1 MNNPLE
7 NPPMTKQEA
16 SNDAD
21 FTETKEVTP
30 TEKKEEMNTTDK
42 KHPRGGRGT
51 KASPELTT
59 ALSTLEQNK
68 IKDRQLAE
76 ELKRDEKML
85 DKEVERLDNV
95 YSQFTEDLKVL
106 EGRLAEE
113 TNTKERKRLN
123 ALMSQAQDHLR
134 ALRNI
139 LPKEA
144 PGPATEHDVEVF
156 KDIVEK
162 FKRYEKARRE
172 QTMAA
177 IKLNEGHGSTG
188 KVERARTEAHQLHEE
203 IVALT
208 KKGEIVINRDVPNP
222 VTDDSVNIHT
232 GEEDEKIAR
241 KHKEEHLFATEARAE
256 DQNLSEKNMS
266 QETPLIPTPPEQ
278 QPKTP
283 EEKKTEGALKFK
295 ETLKEQLAELEGR
308 TDPASNAERAEIERT
323 LSDIDSA
330 LGKTAENLQQN
341 DTAKEVE
348 ETVSTGTV
356 DNWQEEAVKNFESMG
371 HKVLE
376 AELLPEEKKNIP
388 LPLMTEVVEL
398 PPQKEVALEPS
409 EPEAPAP
416 AATPEKGVSYPVL
429 DKGGIEAV
437 AEKNKLT
444 RERALGLISKIENDV
459 NAHAEKVG
467 VTEKILRVA
476 EKWNALKSEHR
487 IAYTTLMLLAGAGSV
502 GTGTLAAGGALAITT
517 KALHLVS
524 GAGIFYSKEKQY
536 EAEAKNANI
545 ERTPEQIAKDRIK
558 AIAWGVV
565 GGGLL
570 SYILAWE
577 AKEIGEG
584 IAEITGGAQEASV
597 ATAASTSMPTEHAEI
612 ANPLAA
618 EPSPA
623 GEAVHEVAAEETP
636 ARLASIEEFT
646 EKPFPRDLDLPP
658 QVHFDEAPTM
668 PSEIMPE
675 DPQVLAY
682 ANEMTHNHLDEMFGS
697 KGLFGI
703 FGGEEGANSI
713 NWKDPDVGFANKTVE
728 EVLNAKP
735 SAFPNDGA
743 RHFGIE
749 DYSATQKMQEYLR
762 IAKEQTGLVPQKG
775 ETVDDFIHRGAA
787 ANIAKFMKNG

>member
-21 FTETKEVTP
+21 FTEKKEGAP
-30 TEKKEEMNTTDK
+30 IEKTEKMNTTDK

-59 ALSTLEQNK
+59 ALSILEQNK

-85 DKEVERLDNV
+85 DKEVERLENV

-172 QTMAA
+172 QTMAD
-177 IKLNEGHGSTG
+177 IKLNEGRGSFG
-188 KVERARTEAHQLHEE
+188 EVNRAQTEAHQLHEE

-241 KHKEEHLFATEARAE
+241 EHKEKHPLATEARAE

-266 QETPLIPTPPEQ
+266 QETPPISTPSEQ

-341 DTAKEVE
+341 NTAKEVE
-348 ETVSTGTV
+348 ETVSTGTA

-376 AELLPEEKKNIP
+376 AELLPKEKKNIP

-429 DKGGIEAV
+429 DKEGIEAV

-444 RERALGLISKIENDV
+444 RERALGLISKIEDDV

-476 EKWNALKSEHR
+476 ARWNTLKSEHR
-487 IAYTTLMLLAGAGSV
+487 LAYTTLMLLAGAGSV
-502 GTGTLAAGGALAITT
+502 GTGTIAAGGALAITT

-570 SYILAWE
+570 SYVLAWE

-584 IAEITGGAQEASV
+584 LAGIMGEFKEVSAIAKTDIVPPKIDSVSAPEITPATEGGEEI
-597 ATAASTSMPTEHAEI
+597 TPETFAEQ
-612 ANPLAA
+612 
-618 EPSPA
+618 
-623 GEAVHEVAAEETP
+623 TP
-636 ARLASIEEFT
+636 PRMASIEELI

-658 QVHFDEAPTM
+658 QVHFDETSTM
-668 PSEIMPE
+668 PSEILPE

-697 KGLFGI
+697 KGFLGFGA
-703 FGGEEGANSI
+703 EEGADSI
-713 NWKDPDVGFANKTVE
+713 NWKDPDIGFANKTVE

-735 SAFPNDGA
+735 SAFPDDGA